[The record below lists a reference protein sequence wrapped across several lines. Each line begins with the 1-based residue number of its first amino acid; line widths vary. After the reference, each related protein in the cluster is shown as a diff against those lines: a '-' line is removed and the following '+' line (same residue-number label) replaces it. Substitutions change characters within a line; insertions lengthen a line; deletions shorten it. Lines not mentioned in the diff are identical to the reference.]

1 MIFVLQLRCK
11 GMQGNNTCNISI
23 IPEVIQDTHHHGEL
37 LLSNYFHCNHIH
49 QYPNIHT
56 IKQENVRGTHMVY
69 PTLTSH
75 IAVRV
80 TIGHNI
86 IYVCDTI
93 SPSYPTLSQKCISM
107 HMNSCL
113 HTHQGMKL
121 HLYAKPMM
129 YAYGCIRTPAF
140 IPNKV

>member
-1 MIFVLQLRCK
+1 
-11 GMQGNNTCNISI
+11 
-23 IPEVIQDTHHHGEL
+23 
-37 LLSNYFHCNHIH
+37 
-49 QYPNIHT
+49 
-56 IKQENVRGTHMVY
+56 MVY

-121 HLYAKPMM
+121 HLYAEPMM
-129 YAYGCIRTPAF
+129 YAYGCIWTPAF
-140 IPNKV
+140 IPNNVWSYIVMPNKRCCTGTVATIGSRHNSKCHIMQCSAMQCNATGSPKPYIIYSKFKYPTLYDGRRK